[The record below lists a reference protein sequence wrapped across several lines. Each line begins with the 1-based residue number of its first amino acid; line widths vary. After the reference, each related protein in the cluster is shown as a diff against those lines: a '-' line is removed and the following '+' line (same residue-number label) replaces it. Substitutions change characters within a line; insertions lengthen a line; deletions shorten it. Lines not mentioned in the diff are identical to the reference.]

1 MKIKRITLF
10 LLVAILVV
18 GCATPAAVKQLS
30 NEIVEINQSYH
41 ESLATYFS
49 IIETFVDAQVQLA
62 ESLLD
67 ESDEKINA
75 SYRELAKMELEEE
88 NPDIDA
94 ILDEFENSV
103 NENATETQDYKAQLT
118 DLSAQLKLKNAELL
132 RIQSSIIEAQ
142 KKLNEYVQLEKAD
155 EVIVNELLGVV
166 GIEMGKLTNTV
177 GSISDI
183 YKKISGIGESIIK

>member
-1 MKIKRITLF
+1 MKIKRTLLF
-10 LLVAILVV
+10 LLVAFLAV

-103 NENATETQDYKAQLT
+103 NENAAETQDYKAQLA

>member
-1 MKIKRITLF
+1 MKIKRTLLF
-10 LLVAILVV
+10 LLVAFLAV